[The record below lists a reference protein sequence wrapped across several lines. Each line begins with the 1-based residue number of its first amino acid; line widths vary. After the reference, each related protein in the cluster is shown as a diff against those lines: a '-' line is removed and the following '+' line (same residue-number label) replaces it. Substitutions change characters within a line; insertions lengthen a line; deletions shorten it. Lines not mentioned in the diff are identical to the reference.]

1 MATAGHRKLQE
12 FMNMVLERE
21 YHDNMELENEHKAI
35 MKLDEELFSILK
47 DFIDDYDT
55 MKLFAKMVEIKAHI
69 VERQIIISINSTLFS
84 LQILK
89 QRRNHVSK
97 SRFHRCFSH
106 NPVAYVRDWLL
117 AAAIMISASMMVFPC

>member
-1 MATAGHRKLQE
+1 MMEKSLQKKKWFMAVSLVLVCALQIGVQWY
-12 FMNMVLERE
+12 FGKQKTFLMC
-21 YHDNMELENEHKAI
+21 DEL
-35 MKLDEELFSILK
+35 
-47 DFIDDYDT
+47 
-55 MKLFAKMVEIKAHI
+55 

-89 QRRNHVSK
+89 QRRNHISK

-117 AAAIMISASMMVFPC
+117 AAAMMISASIMVFPC